1 MLLSYFLSLRYT
13 DKSNLRERDLFQRV
27 IDLNVWEGMAVV
39 RESMVIGRV
48 GVATGREAAIGR
60 GRRLAG
66 PIAFTLRNTRE
77 RERKGSSS
85 PASPVIT
92 NLAKSRPAS
101 LPSLDLGFFCQD
113 LK

>member
-1 MLLSYFLSLRYT
+1 
-13 DKSNLRERDLFQRV
+13 
-27 IDLNVWEGMAVV
+27 
-39 RESMVIGRV
+39 MVTGRV
-48 GVATGREAAIGR
+48 GVARGGEGIAAGREAAIGR

-66 PIAFTLRNTRE
+66 PIAFTLMNTRE

-85 PASPVIT
+85 SASPVIT

-101 LPSLDLGFFCQD
+101 LPSLDLGFCQD